1 MTMARDFI
9 DDLLDALQRVV
20 QPDPGQL
27 REILIVCGM
36 PERTQ
41 NLRYLNYNSQ
51 VLEDSGRRTT
61 FSALAVINNRR
72 VDTWRLVGYRRS
84 LSRWVFHRCWTP
96 SPMDYFLNNLRSNPE
111 MMQLLG
117 TASSAYTL
125 LGMLQIQETL
135 GAGHLKGGLHRIRP
149 VVAVPGMSDADAE
162 KVNAFEEVNEI
173 RKG

>member
-1 MTMARDFI
+1 MAQDFI
-9 DDLLDALQRVV
+9 DDLLNALHRVV
-20 QPDPGQL
+20 RPDPGQL

-61 FSALAVINNRR
+61 FSAVAVINNRR
-72 VDTWRLVGYRRS
+72 ADAWRLTGYRKS
-84 LSRWVFHRCWTP
+84 ISRWVFHRCWTR
-96 SPMDYFLNNLRSNPE
+96 SSVDFFLNNLRSNPE

-117 TASSAYTL
+117 TTPSAYTL
-125 LGMLQIQETL
+125 LGMLQIQETE
-135 GAGHLKGGLHRIRP
+135 GAGHLKTGLQRIRP
-149 VVAVPGMSDADAE
+149 VVAVPGLSDADAE
-162 KVNAFEEVNEI
+162 KITAFEEVNEI